1 MRTKHWRRGKWPPQ
15 WQIQA
20 VKKLKRISYIT
31 CILSPHLLLER
42 AQTQN
47 GIRNHFWGPTTFFL
61 MAPQMG
67 CTFWIS
73 FWRLQWFF
81 SRNVCRICEQ
91 LCQIDHSDSIA
102 WMPSRGSL
110 VYVFATGHS
119 LDALLTY
126 LPGLGRCSSRQQ
138 NPHRTFP
145 QIQPNWRWGSQ
156 GLVAAA
162 GGVWRTIEIQWILL
176 L

>member
-47 GIRNHFWGPTTFFL
+47 GIRNHFWGPTTFFSWPHKWGAHFGSRFGDCNGFFL
-61 MAPQMG
+61 AMFAESVS
-67 CTFWIS
+67 S
-73 FWRLQWFF
+73 FVRLTTLI
-81 SRNVCRICEQ
+81 VLPEC
-91 LCQIDHSDSIA
+91 L
-102 WMPSRGSL
+102 SRGSL